1 MVEPVQIRRMR
12 WRDTHEL
19 FDTQTPILI
28 FLVDTLEDEWSTVP
42 EEMVATLESLQSS
55 ARGAVRVFEVDFRA
69 ERAFLN
75 LFGTRPS
82 PCVIRRLPDE
92 DMFTVLRAGDSRGL
106 VELIE
111 FCRPAFDW
119 RARFAPPPSATVPPP
134 THRHA

>member
-1 MVEPVQIRRMR
+1 MR
-12 WRDTHEL
+12 WRDTHAL

-28 FLVDTLEDEWSTVP
+28 FLVDTLDEAWGSVP
-42 EEMVATLESLQSS
+42 EEIVATLESLQST
-55 ARGAVRVFEVDFRA
+55 ARGAVRVFDVDFRA

-75 LFGTRPS
+75 LFGTRPG

-92 DMFTVLRAGDSRGL
+92 DSFTVLRAGESRGL

-119 RARFAPPPSATVPPP
+119 RARLVPAPSATVPPP
-134 THRHA
+134 VHRHP

>member
-1 MVEPVQIRRMR
+1 MVEAVQIRRMR

-19 FDTQTPILI
+19 FDTQTPILV
-28 FLVDTLEDEWSTVP
+28 FLVDALDEAWSSVP
-42 EEMVATLESLQSS
+42 EEMVATLESLQSG
-55 ARGAVRVFEVDFRA
+55 ARGAVRVFDVDFRA

-92 DMFTVLRAGDSRGL
+92 DTFTVLRAGDSRGL

-119 RARFAPPPSATVPPP
+119 RPRFVPPPSATVPPP
-134 THRHA
+134 ARRHA